1 MARIPNTSRAYVNCS
16 NTKIPVYKDGNL
28 NVNQVIGHIYPNEM
42 YTVIPVDAANPDI
55 WYVGVMFR
63 NKEGKA
69 QTGYILAAAREAS
82 VDPAYASQQVLFHRR
97 NSNGKTLVPA
107 TAVTIN
113 KNDSNKYM
121 IFTVKKEVTY
131 YVGETLKG
139 TLKVGARVATDGS
152 TVGKKHPSRLS
163 IDYVDT
169 TGKGNWTKLSNGW
182 VSLGFSVGS
191 TPSNRALY

>member
-1 MARIPNTSRAYVNCS
+1 MARIPNSPRAYVNCS
-16 NTKIPVYKDGNL
+16 NTKIPVYKDATLNANQIIGN
-28 NVNQVIGHIYPNEM
+28 IFPNEM
-42 YTVIPVDAANPDI
+42 YSVIPVDTANPDI

-63 NKEGKA
+63 NKAGKA
-69 QTGYILAAAREAS
+69 QQGFIWAAALEAS
-82 VDPAYASQQVLFHRR
+82 TDPEYAAQQVLFHRR

-107 TAVTIN
+107 TAVTISKSDN
-113 KNDSNKYM
+113 SKYM
-121 IFTVKKEVTY
+121 IFTVKKDVTY
-131 YVGETLKG
+131 YVNETLKG
-139 TLKVGARVATDGS
+139 TLKAGAKIATDGS

-169 TGKGNWTKLSNGW
+169 AGKGKWLKLTNGW